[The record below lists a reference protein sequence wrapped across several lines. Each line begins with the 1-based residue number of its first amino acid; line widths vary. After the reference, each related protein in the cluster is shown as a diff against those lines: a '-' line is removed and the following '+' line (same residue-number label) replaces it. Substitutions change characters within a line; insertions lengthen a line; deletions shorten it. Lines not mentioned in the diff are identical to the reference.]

1 MSRRYTLR
9 SAEIFRWVMKHPG
22 RGVPYGYDSLAEASG
37 CGRGLI
43 EKLAKGKQQTADVGA
58 AHSLVEALGVAL
70 LVLFAPKAS
79 PELDDASHG
88 EPPTAK
94 E

>member
-9 SAEIFRWVMKHPG
+9 SAQAFQYVMKNPG

-43 EKLAKGKQQTADVGA
+43 EKLAKGKQQTADVEA

-70 LVLFAPKAS
+70 LVLFAPKTS
-79 PELDDASHG
+79 PELDDTSHV
-88 EPPTAK
+88 EPPTSK